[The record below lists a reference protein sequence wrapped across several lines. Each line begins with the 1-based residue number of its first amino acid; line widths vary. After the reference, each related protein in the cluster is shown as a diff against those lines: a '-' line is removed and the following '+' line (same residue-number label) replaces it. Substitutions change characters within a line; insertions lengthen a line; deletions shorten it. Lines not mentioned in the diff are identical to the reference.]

1 MFFIVMLPIFPQL
14 DPNGLHQ
21 RLHFIPLQSQV
32 TISSLIERS
41 AFERHLSSQ
50 LFMTRPPESLFLISK
65 NQRFRQFESCLQRRR
80 ERIISTNRI
89 LKSFLERLRPKSV
102 PFSDLIRRSFFGK
115 IDTITL
121 NSFRLECEHLDD
133 TNLYIA
139 IGFYLLFET
148 FRCVLRQ
155 KDNDRDKNIISS
167 IRRQYVPLS
176 HFFPT

>member
-1 MFFIVMLPIFPQL
+1 
-14 DPNGLHQ
+14 
-21 RLHFIPLQSQV
+21 
-32 TISSLIERS
+32 
-41 AFERHLSSQ
+41 
-50 LFMTRPPESLFLISK
+50 MTCPPESLFLISK

-148 FRCVLRQ
+148 FRSVLRQ

-176 HFFPT
+176 HFFPI

>member
-1 MFFIVMLPIFPQL
+1 M
-14 DPNGLHQ
+14 
-21 RLHFIPLQSQV
+21 
-32 TISSLIERS
+32 
-41 AFERHLSSQ
+41 
-50 LFMTRPPESLFLISK
+50 
-65 NQRFRQFESCLQRRR
+65 QRRR

-148 FRCVLRQ
+148 FRSVLRQ
-155 KDNDRDKNIISS
+155 KDNDRDKIFSHRFEDNTFLCPISFQPEFLRPS
-167 IRRQYVPLS
+167 SPHIPFRSTPIPSTNLTMKVMCISPEKLLS
-176 HFFPT
+176 TNY